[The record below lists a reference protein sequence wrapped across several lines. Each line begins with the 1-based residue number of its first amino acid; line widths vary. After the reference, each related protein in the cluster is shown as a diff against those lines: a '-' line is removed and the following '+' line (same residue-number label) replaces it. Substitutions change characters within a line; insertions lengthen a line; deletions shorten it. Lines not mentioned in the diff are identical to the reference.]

1 MKKIVRLSGYSSAI
15 TIICAAL
22 ASGLCFYRYRTGHR
36 TEFIIVAFFILVL
49 SLLGMFYMPMSL
61 SLKNGIL
68 SVNRS
73 LWIKDIPVSQ
83 IESVRLCPP
92 TMGTRR
98 IAGSG
103 GFMGYWGWFREG
115 DIGKYFAYYGKAS
128 DCFLVTLRN
137 GRRYMLGCNDAPEMV
152 AAIQKELGK

>member
-1 MKKIVRLSGYSSAI
+1 
-15 TIICAAL
+15 
-22 ASGLCFYRYRTGHR
+22 
-36 TEFIIVAFFILVL
+36 
-49 SLLGMFYMPMSL
+49 
-61 SLKNGIL
+61 
-68 SVNRS
+68 
-73 LWIKDIPVSQ
+73 
-83 IESVRLCPP
+83 
-92 TMGTRR
+92 MGTRR